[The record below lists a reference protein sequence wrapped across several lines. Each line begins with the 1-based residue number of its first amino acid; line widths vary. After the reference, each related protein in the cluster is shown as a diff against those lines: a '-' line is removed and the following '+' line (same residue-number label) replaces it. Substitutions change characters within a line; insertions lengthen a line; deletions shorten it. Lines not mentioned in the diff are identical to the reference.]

1 MTDTVAAEELAS
13 FVDRIEAQNV
23 RIAEE
28 TEARKEIYDEL
39 KARGYCAK
47 TVREIVRLRKLA
59 ADERAEREA
68 VLELYM
74 SAIGMQ

>member
-23 RIAEE
+23 RIADE
-28 TEARKEIYDEL
+28 TEARKEIYAE
-39 KARGYCAK
+39 AVVRGYDSKAL
-47 TVREIVRLRKLA
+47 REIIRLRKMK

>member
-1 MTDTVAAEELAS
+1 MTDTVESEELAS
-13 FVDRIEAQNV
+13 FVQRIEGQNE

-28 TEARKEIYDEL
+28 TEARKEIYAEAV
-39 KARGYCAK
+39 ARGYDSKAL
-47 TVREIVRLRKLA
+47 REIIRLRKMK

>member
-23 RIAEE
+23 RISDE
-28 TEARKEIYDEL
+28 TEARKEIYAEAV
-39 KARGYCAK
+39 ARGYDSKAL
-47 TVREIVRLRKLA
+47 REIIRLRKMK

-68 VLELYM
+68 VLELYC
-74 SAIGMQ
+74 SALGM